1 MKRLLLCG
9 VLVLG
14 GCALPERAP
23 APAAYD
29 LGPAPQVTVSGTSL
43 PALALRVQAAP
54 LLKGQAM
61 LYRLA
66 YADAAEVR
74 AYARARWAVPP
85 AELLQQRLRQTLGAR
100 QMLLAPGEGAARLL
114 RLELEEFAQVFETP
128 QRSVGQVRLR
138 ATLLQRTPAGE
149 RALAQRSVEVQ
160 RAALSADAP
169 GGVHALAAATDAALE
184 ELMRWLAV
192 Q

>member
-1 MKRLLLCG
+1 MKKALLC
-9 VLVLG
+9 LTLALG

-23 APAAYD
+23 APLLYD
-29 LGPAPQVTVSGTSL
+29 LGPAPQVAVPAAGR

-54 LLKGQAM
+54 LLEGPAM

-66 YADAAEVR
+66 YVDATQVH

-85 AELLQQRLRQTLGAR
+85 AELIQQRVRQTLGAR

-114 RLELEEFAQVFETP
+114 RLELETFTQVFETP

-149 RALAQRSVEVQ
+149 RALAQHSVEAQ